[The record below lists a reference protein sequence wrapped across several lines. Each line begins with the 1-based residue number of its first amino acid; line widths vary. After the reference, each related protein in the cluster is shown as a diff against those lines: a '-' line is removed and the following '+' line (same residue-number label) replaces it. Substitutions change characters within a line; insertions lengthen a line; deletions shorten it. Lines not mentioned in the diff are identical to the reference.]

1 MSLCPTRKRKEVPRG
16 NLRRE
21 KTKKGGSEGR
31 GSEKWGTEW
40 GTEWGTMGYTLVGG
54 GRK

>member
-1 MSLCPTRKRKEVPRG
+1 MSRGPERKREEVPRG

-31 GSEKWGTEW
+31 GSEKWGTER
-40 GTEWGTMGYTLVGG
+40 GTERGTMGYTLVGG